1 MTEQQRL
8 VTWQSPSLYINQMRQ
23 MSGTEYINAV
33 RAGDM
38 PVSPMLKLLDIHGRE
53 WHEGYALFTV
63 VPQEFHYNPMGI
75 THGGLACALLD
86 TAMAVA
92 VMTMLPQGVGYVTL
106 EIKIN
111 FTKPMLNESGEMR
124 AEGRAIHIGSKTATA
139 DGRITDANG
148 VIYAHGTTTLLLTR
162 PESLQR

>member
-75 THGGLACALLD
+75 AHGGLACALLD
-86 TAMAVA
+86 TAMAVS

-111 FTKPMLNESGEMR
+111 FTKPMVSDSGEMR
-124 AEGRAIHIGSKTATA
+124 AEGRAIHVGSKTATA
-139 DGRITDANG
+139 DGRIMDANG

-162 PESLQR
+162 PELPQR

>member
-23 MSGTEYINAV
+23 MSGTEYIDAV

-75 THGGLACALLD
+75 AHGGLACALLD
-86 TAMAVA
+86 TAMAVS

-111 FTKPMLNESGEMR
+111 FTKPMVSDSGEMR
-124 AEGRAIHIGSKTATA
+124 AEGRAIHVGSKTATA
-139 DGRITDANG
+139 DGRIMDANG

-162 PESLQR
+162 PELPQR

>member
-124 AEGRAIHIGSKTATA
+124 AEGRAIHVGSKTATA

>member
-75 THGGLACALLD
+75 AHGGLACALLD

-111 FTKPMLNESGEMR
+111 FTKPMLSESGEMR
-124 AEGRAIHIGSKTATA
+124 AEGRAIHVGSKTATA

-162 PESLQR
+162 PELPQR

>member
-8 VTWQSPSLYINQMRQ
+8 VTWQSPSLYIDQMRQ

-75 THGGLACALLD
+75 AHGGLACTLLD
-86 TAMAVA
+86 TAMAVS

-111 FTKPMLNESGEMR
+111 FTKPMVSDSGEMR
-124 AEGRAIHIGSKTATA
+124 AEGRSIHVGSKTATA
-139 DGRITDANG
+139 DGRIMDANG

-162 PESLQR
+162 PELPQR

>member
-75 THGGLACALLD
+75 AHGGLACALLD

-92 VMTMLPQGVGYVTL
+92 VMTMLPQGLGYVTL

-124 AEGRAIHIGSKTATA
+124 AEGRAIHVGSKTATA
-139 DGRITDANG
+139 DGRIMDANG

-162 PESLQR
+162 PEST

>member
-75 THGGLACALLD
+75 AHGGLACALLD
-86 TAMAVA
+86 TAMAGA
-92 VMTMLPQGVGYVTL
+92 GRTMYLIPNSRRARKETL
-106 EIKIN
+106 
-111 FTKPMLNESGEMR
+111 MCR
-124 AEGRAIHIGSKTATA
+124 WWR
-139 DGRITDANG
+139 
-148 VIYAHGTTTLLLTR
+148 
-162 PESLQR
+162 

>member
-8 VTWQSPSLYINQMRQ
+8 VTWQSPSLYIDQMRQ
-23 MSGTEYINAV
+23 MSGTEYIDAV

-75 THGGLACALLD
+75 AHGGLACALLD

-111 FTKPMLNESGEMR
+111 FTKPMLNDSGEMR
-124 AEGRAIHIGSKTATA
+124 AEGRAIHVGSKTATA

-148 VIYAHGTTTLLLTR
+148 VVYAHGTTTLLLTR

>member
-75 THGGLACALLD
+75 AHGGLACALLD

-124 AEGRAIHIGSKTATA
+124 AEGRAIHVGSKTATA

-162 PESLQR
+162 PELPQR

>member
-75 THGGLACALLD
+75 AHGGLACALLD
-86 TAMAVA
+86 TAMAVS

-111 FTKPMLNESGEMR
+111 FTKPMLSESGEMR
-124 AEGRAIHIGSKTATA
+124 AEGRAIHVGSKTATA
-139 DGRITDANG
+139 DGRIMDANG

-162 PESLQR
+162 PESTQR

>member
-8 VTWQSPSLYINQMRQ
+8 VTWQSPSLYIDQMRQ

-75 THGGLACALLD
+75 AHGGLACALLD
-86 TAMAVA
+86 TAMAVS
-92 VMTMLPQGVGYVTL
+92 VMTMLPQASKSKSTSPNRWRATVAKCAPKGEPSMWAAKPPLPMGVSWTP
-106 EIKIN
+106 
-111 FTKPMLNESGEMR
+111 TASSTPMAPPR
-124 AEGRAIHIGSKTATA
+124 CC
-139 DGRITDANG
+139 
-148 VIYAHGTTTLLLTR
+148 
-162 PESLQR
+162 

>member
-75 THGGLACALLD
+75 AHGGLACALLD
-86 TAMAVA
+86 TAMAVS

-111 FTKPMLNESGEMR
+111 FTKPMVSESGEMR
-124 AEGRAIHIGSKTATA
+124 AEGRAIHVGSKTATA
-139 DGRITDANG
+139 DGRIMDANG

-162 PESLQR
+162 PELPQR

>member
-75 THGGLACALLD
+75 AHGGLACALLD

-92 VMTMLPQGVGYVTL
+92 VMTMLPQGLGYVTL

-124 AEGRAIHIGSKTATA
+124 AEGRAIHVGSKTATA
-139 DGRITDANG
+139 DGRIMDANG

-162 PESLQR
+162 PESPQR

>member
-8 VTWQSPSLYINQMRQ
+8 VTWQSPSLYIDQMRQ

-75 THGGLACALLD
+75 AHGGLACALLD
-86 TAMAVA
+86 TAMAVS

-111 FTKPMLNESGEMR
+111 FTKPMVSDSGEMR
-124 AEGRAIHIGSKTATA
+124 AEGRAIHVGSKTATA
-139 DGRITDANG
+139 DGRIMDANG

-162 PESLQR
+162 PELPQR

>member
-75 THGGLACALLD
+75 AHGGLACALLD

-92 VMTMLPQGVGYVTL
+92 VMTMLPQGLGYVTL

-124 AEGRAIHIGSKTATA
+124 AEGRAIHVGSKTATA
-139 DGRITDANG
+139 DGRIIDANG

-162 PESLQR
+162 PEST

>member
-8 VTWQSPSLYINQMRQ
+8 VTWQSPSLSINQMRQ

-33 RAGDM
+33 RSGDM
-38 PVSPMLKLLDIHGRE
+38 PVSPMLKLLDIHGQEMARRVCVIYGRAPRVPLQSD
-53 WHEGYALFTV
+53 GYRPRRAGLCLAR
-63 VPQEFHYNPMGI
+63 YR
-75 THGGLACALLD
+75 HGGVSD
-86 TAMAVA
+86 DYVA
-92 VMTMLPQGVGYVTL
+92 QGVGYITL

-124 AEGRAIHIGSKTATA
+124 AEGRAIHVGSKTATA
-139 DGRITDANG
+139 DGRIMDANG

>member
-1 MTEQQRL
+1 

-75 THGGLACALLD
+75 AHGGLACALLD
-86 TAMAVA
+86 TAMAVS

-111 FTKPMLNESGEMR
+111 FTKPMLSESGEMR
-124 AEGRAIHIGSKTATA
+124 AEGRAIHVGSKTATA
-139 DGRITDANG
+139 DGRIMDANG

-162 PESLQR
+162 PELPQR

>member
-33 RAGDM
+33 RSGAM
-38 PVSPMLKLLDIHGRE
+38 PVSPMLNLLDIHGRE

-63 VPQEFHYNPMGI
+63 LPQEFHYNPMGI
-75 THGGLACALLD
+75 AHGGLACALLD

-124 AEGRAIHIGSKTATA
+124 AEGRAIHVGSKTATA

-148 VIYAHGTTTLLLTR
+148 VIYAHGTTTLLLSR
-162 PESLQR
+162 PESPQR

>member
-63 VPQEFHYNPMGI
+63 VPQEFHDNPMGI
-75 THGGLACALLD
+75 AHGGLACALLD

-124 AEGRAIHIGSKTATA
+124 AEGRAIHVGSKTATA

-162 PESLQR
+162 PELPQR

>member
-8 VTWQSPSLYINQMRQ
+8 VTWQSPSLYIDQMRQ

-75 THGGLACALLD
+75 AHGGLACALLD
-86 TAMAVA
+86 TAMAVS

-111 FTKPMLNESGEMR
+111 FTKPMVSDSGEMR
-124 AEGRAIHIGSKTATA
+124 AEGRAIHVGSKTATA
-139 DGRITDANG
+139 DGRIMDANG

-162 PESLQR
+162 PESPQR

>member
-75 THGGLACALLD
+75 AHGGLACALLD

-124 AEGRAIHIGSKTATA
+124 AEGRAIHVGSKTATA
-139 DGRITDANG
+139 DGRIMDANG

-162 PESLQR
+162 PELPQR

>member
-75 THGGLACALLD
+75 AHGGLACALLD
-86 TAMAVA
+86 TAMAVS

-111 FTKPMLNESGEMR
+111 FTKPMLSESGEMR
-124 AEGRAIHIGSKTATA
+124 AEGRAIHVGSKTATA
-139 DGRITDANG
+139 VGRIMDANG
-148 VIYAHGTTTLLLTR
+148 VISAHGTTTLLLTR
-162 PESLQR
+162 PELPQR

>member
-75 THGGLACALLD
+75 AHGGLACALLD
-86 TAMAVA
+86 TAMAVS

-111 FTKPMLNESGEMR
+111 FTKPMLSESGEMR
-124 AEGRAIHIGSKTATA
+124 AEGRAIHVGSKTATA
-139 DGRITDANG
+139 DGRIMDANG

-162 PESLQR
+162 PELPQR

>member
-75 THGGLACALLD
+75 AHGGLACALLD
-86 TAMAVA
+86 TAMAVS

-111 FTKPMLNESGEMR
+111 FTKPMLSDSGEMR
-124 AEGRAIHIGSKTATA
+124 AEGRTIHVGSKTATA
-139 DGRITDANG
+139 DGRIMDANG

-162 PESLQR
+162 PELPQR

>member
-75 THGGLACALLD
+75 AHGGLACALLD
-86 TAMAVA
+86 TAMAVS

-111 FTKPMLNESGEMR
+111 FTKPMLSESGEMR
-124 AEGRAIHIGSKTATA
+124 AEGRAIHVGSKTATA
-139 DGRITDANG
+139 DGRIMDANG

-162 PESLQR
+162 PELPHR

>member
-8 VTWQSPSLYINQMRQ
+8 VTWQSPSLYIDQMRQ

-63 VPQEFHYNPMGI
+63 LPQEFHYNPMGI
-75 THGGLACALLD
+75 AHGGLACALLD

-111 FTKPMLNESGEMR
+111 FTKPMVSDSGEMR
-124 AEGRAIHIGSKTATA
+124 AEGRAIHVGSKTATA
-139 DGRITDANG
+139 DGRIMDANG

-162 PESLQR
+162 PESPQR

>member
-75 THGGLACALLD
+75 AHGGLACALLD
-86 TAMAVA
+86 TAMAVS

-111 FTKPMLNESGEMR
+111 FTKPMLSDSGEMR
-124 AEGRAIHIGSKTATA
+124 AEGRAIHVGSKTATA
-139 DGRITDANG
+139 DGRIMDANG

-162 PESLQR
+162 PELPQR

>member
-75 THGGLACALLD
+75 AHGGLACALLD

-111 FTKPMLNESGEMR
+111 FTKPMLSESGEMR

-139 DGRITDANG
+139 DGRITDAHG

>member
-1 MTEQQRL
+1 MTDQQRL

-75 THGGLACALLD
+75 AHGGLACALLD
-86 TAMAVA
+86 TAMAVS

-111 FTKPMLNESGEMR
+111 FTKPMMSDSGEMR
-124 AEGRAIHIGSKTATA
+124 AEGRAIHVGSKTATA
-139 DGRITDANG
+139 DGRIMDANG

-162 PESLQR
+162 PELPQR

>member
-23 MSGTEYINAV
+23 MSGTEYIDAV

-75 THGGLACALLD
+75 AHGGLACALLD
-86 TAMAVA
+86 TAMAVS

-111 FTKPMLNESGEMR
+111 FTKPMLSESGEMR
-124 AEGRAIHIGSKTATA
+124 AEGRAIHVGSKTATA
-139 DGRITDANG
+139 DGRIMDANG

-162 PESLQR
+162 PELPQR